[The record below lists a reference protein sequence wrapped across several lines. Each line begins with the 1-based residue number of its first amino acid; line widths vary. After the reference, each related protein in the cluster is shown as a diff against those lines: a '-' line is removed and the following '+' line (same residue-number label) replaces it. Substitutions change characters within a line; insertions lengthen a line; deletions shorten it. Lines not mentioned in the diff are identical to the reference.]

1 MTVICPKCS
10 LVRPPDATNP
20 DWQCPGCGICYAK
33 FQNRSVEAVRAEQ
46 LIYVEEKKGWD
57 ASKVFKIVL
66 LFALGL
72 GVSAAFNRTQ
82 SNEFAQE
89 VEETSLIEQLESDS
103 GKLIANAAL
112 EASDADASM
121 LANLSGRL
129 EKHCER
135 NKYGLSESECIARIR
150 DSGDACASEVALR
163 FPGKIGN
170 VDRMQEIVQA
180 HADCIFEE

>member
-33 FQNRSVEAVRAEQ
+33 FQNRPAEPVRAEHV
-46 LIYVEEKKGWD
+46 IYVEEKRGWD
-57 ASKVFKIVL
+57 TVKIAKIVL
-66 LFALGL
+66 LFALGW

-82 SNEFAQE
+82 STGFDAEM
-89 VEETSLIEQLESDS
+89 EEAAVIGQLESDS
-103 GKLIANAAL
+103 GIALANAAL
-112 EASDADASM
+112 EESDADAT
-121 LANLSGRL
+121 LLHGLSGRL
-129 EKHCER
+129 EKHCAA
-135 NKYGLSESECIARIR
+135 NKYGLSESACIARIR
-150 DSGDACASEVALR
+150 DNEDACALDVARR

-170 VDRMQEIVQA
+170 VERMQEIAQA